1 TGTSHSVADF
11 VEQTLVEVRTV
22 RGGELPFSTLE
33 ECVEID
39 PRLLRVGEI
48 RDARA
53 DAARARRELG
63 WKPVVDFPALVRMMV
78 RADLEAL
85 A

>member
-1 TGTSHSVADF
+1 MNGDACA
-11 VEQTLVEVRTV
+11 
-22 RGGELPFSTLE
+22 FSTLE

-48 RDARA
+48 SDARA
-53 DAARARRELG
+53 DAAQAHRELG
-63 WKPVVDFPALVRMMV
+63 WKPLVDFPALVRMMV

-85 A
+85 ST